1 MKNIFTNGASEFV
14 QDIIDS
20 IDISYPYALEGTES
34 VGCML
39 ASYEDLRRIF
49 KAMPITRGNT
59 YAKRYRCKSRCVF
72 YGSVGDTIITVHDD
86 IDEGEGDFKG
96 RNVWSVTAKG
106 DNIALVLDRL
116 AKITDRHIAHHLNK
130 GE

>member
-14 QDIIDS
+14 RSIIDTA
-20 IDISYPYALEGTES
+20 DIHNLYSLEGMES
-34 VGCML
+34 VGCIL

-49 KAMPITRGNT
+49 KGMPIKGAH
-59 YAKRYRCKSRCVF
+59 AKRTIFKSRCVF

-86 IDEGEGDFKG
+86 IDGGKGDFKE
-96 RNVWSVTAKG
+96 RNVWSISAKG

>member
-14 QDIIDS
+14 QDVIDTTDATNVYS
-20 IDISYPYALEGTES
+20 LEGSERA
-34 VGCML
+34 GCIL

-49 KAMPITRGNT
+49 KAMPITREHFA
-59 YAKRYRCKSRCVF
+59 YAERLKYKSSCVF
-72 YGSVGDTIITVHDD
+72 YGSVGDTIIIAHDD
-86 IDEGEGDFKG
+86 IDEGDFKE

-106 DNIALVLDRL
+106 DNIGLVLDRL
-116 AKITDRHIAHHLNK
+116 SKITDRAIVHHFNNK